1 MLTFIQYPY
10 TLLALITLVLLF
22 WRPIWGLAMLA
33 AIFPMD
39 PWSPRLPVPGVN
51 TETILLGVA
60 FALTVLR
67 FGARLP
73 PLRYSGPVVAFI
85 TVMFVA
91 FAISI
96 PWARGMQS
104 ADGAPAIWVIFK
116 IWKSITFTALLFF
129 IAYWWFPE
137 ERDRQKMLEALCVGL
152 FLSSVAGI
160 LDYTIGINEGGIE
173 GRASGFVGD
182 PNAMAESIGSMMFVP
197 LYLLLRGRELGFR
210 WRAFAAASYGLA
222 AVAMVL
228 SLSRGNWLAFV
239 AAHGVFF
246 LMVDRRILLGAV
258 VTGALMLTVG
268 FGLLPELV
276 RERIEVT
283 RTTGSV
289 VYQVPFALNVESSAA
304 SRIAFARIGLDMFGR
319 SPIWGHGLHAFN
331 FRTPEFGAKY
341 GILVQKDP
349 HNLAVKMA
357 ADAGLI
363 GLGVLGW
370 LIWAVF
376 RLGRRLWRSTSPE
389 YLLGAV
395 LLAAATHVLVANMSA
410 TSFLYAKQISAQ
422 FWILFA
428 IAARAY
434 VERDAEQEEPAAQPV
449 QAGRWRRFAQR
460 TAPAV
465 SQL

>member
-1 MLTFIQYPY
+1 
-10 TLLALITLVLLF
+10 
-22 WRPIWGLAMLA
+22 
-33 AIFPMD
+33 
-39 PWSPRLPVPGVN
+39 
-51 TETILLGVA
+51 
-60 FALTVLR
+60 
-67 FGARLP
+67 
-73 PLRYSGPVVAFI
+73 
-85 TVMFVA
+85 
-91 FAISI
+91 
-96 PWARGMQS
+96 
-104 ADGAPAIWVIFK
+104 
-116 IWKSITFTALLFF
+116 
-129 IAYWWFPE
+129 
-137 ERDRQKMLEALCVGL
+137 
-152 FLSSVAGI
+152 
-160 LDYTIGINEGGIE
+160 
-173 GRASGFVGD
+173 
-182 PNAMAESIGSMMFVP
+182 MFVP
-197 LYLLLRGRELGFR
+197 LYLMMRGRELGTR
-210 WRAFAAASYGLA
+210 WRAFAGATYALA
-222 AVAMVL
+222 AVTMVL
-228 SLSRGNWLAFV
+228 SLSRGNWLAFA

-246 LMVDRRILLGAV
+246 LMVDRRILIGGM
-258 VTGALMLTVG
+258 VTAALLLTVG
-268 FGLLPELV
+268 FGLLPALV
-276 RERIEVT
+276 RDRIQVT
-283 RTTGSV
+283 TETTGHV
-289 VYQVPFALNVESSAA
+289 VYQVPLALNLESSTA
-304 SRIAFARIGLDMFGR
+304 SRIVFARIGLDMFER

-370 LIWAVF
+370 LIWSVF
-376 RLGRRLWRSTSPE
+376 RCGRRLWRSTSPE

-449 QAGRWRRFAQR
+449 LAGRWRRFAQR